1 EKQSY
6 SLASLFGFAGAQ
18 FGVMGPVTFL
28 LVLIL
33 PFYRKMRAG
42 LIGGLHAFIWPVLAV
57 ICVQAFLSEANA
69 NWAAASY
76 PAMVLL
82 LAYGTSRLAG
92 QLPAR
97 LMLPAIVTNLVL
109 TAILGAVLAIGSF
122 GPLTPKSD
130 PLRRL
135 RGWQEMA
142 QTADRLAEENN
153 ATTLIAYSR
162 ASAALLHW
170 HLTGKDYYIA
180 LPLATKT
187 AGKGNH
193 YQRSYP
199 LDDTIARPWL
209 AIIEG
214 DNPPAIAAD
223 WQAPIA
229 RLSTQISQKRSR
241 HLSFWLAR

>member
-1 EKQSY
+1 
-6 SLASLFGFAGAQ
+6 
-18 FGVMGPVTFL
+18 M
-28 LVLIL
+28 
-33 PFYRKMRAG
+33 
-42 LIGGLHAFIWPVLAV
+42 

-82 LAYGTSRLAG
+82 LACGGSRLIG

-97 LMLPAIVTNLVL
+97 LMLPAIAINLVL

-122 GPLTPKSD
+122 GPLTPNSD

-142 QTADRLAEENN
+142 QTADQLAEENN

-170 HLTGKDYYIA
+170 HLTGKGYYIA

-187 AGKGNH
+187 GGNGNH

-199 LDDTIARPWL
+199 LDDNIARPWL

-241 HLSFWLAR
+241 YLSFWLAR